1 MDGANGV
8 DDLPHSLVHQAIL
21 HHDFPAQGHQDTES
35 VRRHFFHAIV
45 GDVRHMDMVIARRL
59 EIDHVHAHTIP
70 ADDPATRHVFNHSSR
85 YGRPLNDYSVRV
97 AGYGQDIILS
107 ATLPN

>member
-1 MDGANGV
+1 
-8 DDLPHSLVHQAIL
+8 
-21 HHDFPAQGHQDTES
+21 
-35 VRRHFFHAIV
+35 
-45 GDVRHMDMVIARRL
+45 MVIARRL

-70 ADDPATRHVFNHSSR
+70 ADDPATRHVFNNPAR

-107 ATLPN
+107 ATLPNRHRGLERRKYTLLNVCIRKPGISDYDL